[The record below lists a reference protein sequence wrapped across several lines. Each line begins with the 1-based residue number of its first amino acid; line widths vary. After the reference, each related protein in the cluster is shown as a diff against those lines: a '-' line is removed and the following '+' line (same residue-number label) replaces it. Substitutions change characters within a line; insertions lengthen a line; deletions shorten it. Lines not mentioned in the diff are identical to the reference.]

1 MRLMDCP
8 LAWPGGGNQAVNALS
23 DIDFCLSGLGTSE
36 RSFGAT
42 TEVPVSKFVGPVM
55 AALARLGSSQ
65 SVSACLA
72 YCSVAAV
79 ISLHEHARSRQP
91 TRRPQRLDEVHAD
104 VRLRGREHP
113 PEVARLDVARRD
125 AIAVEAA
132 KLTYNPYREWARH
145 SVPDEVCLSLG
156 RLRTNKLS

>member
-65 SVSACLA
+65 SVSACPA
-72 YCSVAAV
+72 YCSVAAA
-79 ISLHEHARSRQP
+79 ISLHEPARSRHP
-91 TRRPQRLDEVHAD
+91 TWRSQRPNEVRAD
-104 VRLRGREHP
+104 ILLRG
-113 PEVARLDVARRD
+113 
-125 AIAVEAA
+125 
-132 KLTYNPYREWARH
+132 
-145 SVPDEVCLSLG
+145 
-156 RLRTNKLS
+156 